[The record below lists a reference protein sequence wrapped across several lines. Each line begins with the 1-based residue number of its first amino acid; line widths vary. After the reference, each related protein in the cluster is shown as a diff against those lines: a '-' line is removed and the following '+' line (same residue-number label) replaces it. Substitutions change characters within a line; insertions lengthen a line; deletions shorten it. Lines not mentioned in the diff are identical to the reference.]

1 MLDTYRHKGLR
12 KQLIEKLANKGI
24 HNQKILDAFDAV
36 PRHYFF
42 NGTFLEQ
49 AYTDMAFQIGAGQT
63 ISHPFTVAFQT
74 QLLEVNKGDRV
85 LEIGTGS
92 GFQTAIL
99 CELGAKVFSIER
111 QRELYMKTSP
121 FLKKLG
127 YSPKLKFGDGYKGW
141 PVFAPFDKIIITCGA
156 PYIPNDLVD
165 QLKKGGRMVIPLGEG
180 SNQKMILLEK
190 TTDGSLVQ
198 SEHGDFKFV
207 PMLKKTAR

>member
-1 MLDTYRHKGLR
+1 MLDSYRHKGLR
-12 KQLIEKLANKGI
+12 KQLIQKLSDKGI
-24 HNQKILDAFDAV
+24 TDSKILEAFDAV

-74 QLLEVNKGDRV
+74 QLLQVQKGDKV

-99 CELGAKVFSIER
+99 CELGVKVYSIER
-111 QRELYMKTSP
+111 QKELYLKTSP

-141 PVFAPFDKIIITCGA
+141 PVFAPYDKIIITCGA
-156 PYIPNDLVD
+156 PYVPDDLVA
-165 QLKKGGRMVIPLGEG
+165 QLKNGGRMVIPLGEG
-180 SNQKMILLEK
+180 ADQEMILIQKDERGAI
-190 TTDGSLVQ
+190 TESQ
-198 SEHGDFKFV
+198 HGNFRFV